1 MKMKTTLLKHHKSLG
16 YLSTTKL
23 KALPL
28 EIQLPHECSNFTS
41 FRKNP
46 STPETEVI
54 KKLHAAVRPTSM
66 FGCGSYCFYGVQSD
80 SPLAPLLLWDAAHF
94 LAVGQ
99 KLTVIEDT
107 PSECY
112 LDREYFKA
120 SLVPVSRTATMVTYE
135 KVDKLS
141 AEEAGDDLDSW
152 TFGIPVGPEDATV
165 LNAVVKRILE
175 LDIPNKDIVL
185 CGTPGK
191 NFAYFDQVRI
201 VGEDIT
207 APPVQICK
215 KKNRLAL
222 EAKFSNLVIL
232 HDRVFLPKHFGEMVR
247 RFGPR
252 YPLMTLQSMF
262 FDNRVSMHPRRYSDY
277 AMAMG
282 QVGLGLQGLHRTSG
296 AAVTI
301 APSIFVEVERTGFC
315 FASPMRFN
323 KDTSYPTGSL
333 YICRKEVWNAYP
345 LDESLF
351 WVEFEDVEQGLR
363 LAKAGVPSRV
373 NPFGITQSVTSR
385 ALLGVRSPV
394 EMVNGK
400 FGYTSPNFFSALTKK
415 PLFKE
420 STETALAKLRKF
432 TNKYVANHEAISI
445 PTGIRRLPARD
456 WVELINLVVQQSTFG
471 NDIDSVREFIADF
484 EKLVLLDQLPNTR
497 QETIAYQFLL
507 DPMQAKQSLITSSS
521 EIRNM
526 LYQRPLQTWFYRTLG
541 DYFHHNWLSLPGVV
555 ISAARAYAS
564 NGKVFYFESFGAAV
578 KAIYNS
584 TPFISYTEKAK

>member
-1 MKMKTTLLKHHKSLG
+1 MTMKTTLLKHHKSLG
-16 YLSTTKL
+16 YLSTEKL
-23 KALPL
+23 NALPL
-28 EIQLPHECSNFTS
+28 EIKLPHECSNFTS
-41 FRKNP
+41 FRENLLV
-46 STPETEVI
+46 PETEVI

-66 FGCGSYCFYGVQSD
+66 FGPGSYCFFGIQSD

-107 PSECY
+107 PVECY
-112 LDREYFKA
+112 LDREYFKT
-120 SLVPVSRTATMVTYE
+120 SLVAVNRTPTMVTYE
-135 KVDKLS
+135 KVKELA
-141 AEEAGDDLDSW
+141 AEGGDDLDSW

-215 KKNRLAL
+215 KKNRLAQ
-222 EAKFSNLVIL
+222 EAKYNNLVIL

-277 AMAMG
+277 GMAMG
-282 QVGLGLQGLHRTSG
+282 EIGLGLQGLHRTSG

-301 APSIFVEVERTGFC
+301 APSIFTEIERTGFC

-323 KDTSYPTGSL
+323 NDTSYPTGSL

-345 LDESLF
+345 LDEALY
-351 WVEFEDVEQGLR
+351 WVEFEDIEQGLR
-363 LAKAGVPSRV
+363 ASKAGVPSRV

-394 EMVNGK
+394 ELANGK
-400 FGYTSPNFFSALTKK
+400 IGFTSPNYFSILTKK
-415 PLFKE
+415 PLFKV
-420 STETALAKLRKF
+420 STEAALAKLRTF
-432 TNKYVANHEAISI
+432 ATKYVVNHESINI
-445 PTGIRRLPARD
+445 PTGVRRLPARQ
-456 WVELINLVVQQSTFG
+456 WVELINMVVLRSTFG
-471 NDIDSVREFIADF
+471 NDIESVRAFISDF
-484 EKLVLLDQLPNTR
+484 EKLVLLDQLPNTQ
-497 QETIAYQFLL
+497 QEAIAHQFLL
-507 DPMQAKQSLITSSS
+507 DPAQAKQSLITSSS

-526 LYQRPLQTWFYRTLG
+526 LYQRPRQTWFYRNLG
-541 DYFHHNWLSLPGVV
+541 DYFHHNWLSLPGVL
-555 ISAARAYAS
+555 ISAARAYAA

-584 TPFISYTEKAK
+584 TPFSSYIEKSK